1 MEQTTEKKKEQR
13 HKRTIAEE
21 LHEQWRKLERKGDS
35 DAIAKVL
42 DVSKPTIDKALIYG
56 CVHQQ
61 KIVDGITKYMADR
74 IIAEREAGSRLKEL
88 ATETTA

>member
-1 MEQTTEKKKEQR
+1 MTTKQEPR

-21 LHEQWRKLERKGDS
+21 LHQQWRNLERKGDS
-35 DAIAKVL
+35 EAIATAL
-42 DVSKPTIDKALIYG
+42 GVSKPTIDKALIYG

-74 IIAEREAGSRLKEL
+74 IIREKESANQL
-88 ATETTA
+88 NDLTTQPQTA

>member
-1 MEQTTEKKKEQR
+1 METTEKKEPR

-21 LHEQWRKLERKGDS
+21 LHAQWRNLERKGDAE
-35 DAIAKVL
+35 AIADAL
-42 DVSKPTIDKALIYG
+42 GVSKPTIDKALIYG

-74 IIAEREAGSRLKEL
+74 IIREKESAQQL
-88 ATETTA
+88 REMQTDQQTT

>member
-1 MEQTTEKKKEQR
+1 MQTKTEQR

-21 LHEQWRKLERKGDS
+21 LHAQWRKLERKGDAE
-35 DAIAKVL
+35 AIATVL
-42 DVSKPTIDKALIYG
+42 HVSKPTIDKALIYG

-74 IIAEREAGSRLKEL
+74 IIREKDSAAHLNEL
-88 ATETTA
+88 DTKSTIQPA